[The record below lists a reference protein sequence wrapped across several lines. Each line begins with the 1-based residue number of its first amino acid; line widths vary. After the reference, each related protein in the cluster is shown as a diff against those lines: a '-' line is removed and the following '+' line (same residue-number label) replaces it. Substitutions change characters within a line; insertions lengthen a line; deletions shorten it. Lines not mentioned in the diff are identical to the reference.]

1 MPIST
6 SPLHSSERRTTVH
19 MGRQDSSALRFAPA
33 RIIFVA
39 AAFLLAAAIPFFAQ
53 EERPILRVQEDCTSF
68 GYASDGRIAY
78 SVRQIFHVKK
88 AIYERDDIWIV
99 APSGNKRRLIEG
111 EKFTRGDAPFSYTVR
126 AFRWSPD
133 SKQLAVELLT
143 TKFTNAR
150 GGTSQGIQTLLLDD
164 TGREIT
170 VQGGDSLVAGAGDAQ
185 WLSDNDTLV
194 YLSQATSAAG
204 PFAVTQLHPTS
215 GSSAPLFAGHGF
227 ADVAWEPARQG
238 GVGVEL
244 SGSRSG
250 TIKLVWLDL
259 EHQTVRELAN
269 LDAYLSGLSI
279 SPSGRRV
286 AYFIDPEVIEIRD
299 LDSPQ
304 RVARAHVAVGTYF
317 WAQDDSRI
325 LLKRGPAHNTR
336 DIVWIQL
343 PPLSVPRPG
352 TAIPIPEVI
361 PQPIFHDLEYPAFAI
376 SPDGRDIAVIDFA
389 HANLIVY
396 PLP

>member
-1 MPIST
+1 MI
-6 SPLHSSERRTTVH
+6 
-19 MGRQDSSALRFAPA
+19 FA
-33 RIIFVA
+33 
-39 AAFLLAAAIPFFAQ
+39 AAAIILAIAIPFCAQ

-68 GYASDGRIAY
+68 GYAFDGRIAY

-88 AIYERDDIWIV
+88 ATYERDDIWIV
-99 APSGNKRRLIEG
+99 TPNGNKRRLVEG

-143 TKFTNAR
+143 TKFANAR
-150 GGTSQGIQTLLLDD
+150 GVTSQGTQTLLLDD
-164 TGREIT
+164 TGREIK
-170 VQGGDSLVAGAGDAQ
+170 VQGGDSLVAGASDAQ

-194 YLSQATSAAG
+194 YLSQASSAAG
-204 PFAVTQLHPTS
+204 PYAVTQLHTTS
-215 GSSAPLFAGHGF
+215 GSSASLFAGHGF
-227 ADVAWEPARQG
+227 ADVAWAPARQG
-238 GVGVEL
+238 GVAVEV

-259 EHQTVRELAN
+259 EHQTVRELAD

-317 WAQDDSRI
+317 WSQDDSRI
-325 LLKRGPAHNTR
+325 LLKRGPAHGIR

-343 PPLSVPRPG
+343 SPLSVPRPG

-376 SPDGRDIAVIDFA
+376 SPDGRDIAIIDFGR
-389 HANLIVY
+389 ANLIVY

>member
-1 MPIST
+1 MI
-6 SPLHSSERRTTVH
+6 L
-19 MGRQDSSALRFAPA
+19 A
-33 RIIFVA
+33 A
-39 AAFLLAAAIPFFAQ
+39 AAFVLAIVIPCCAQ
-53 EERPILRVQEDCTSF
+53 EERPILRVQEECTSF
-68 GYASDGRIAY
+68 AYAFDGRIAY

-88 AIYERDDIWIV
+88 ATYERDDIWIV
-99 APSGNKRRLIEG
+99 APNGSKRRLIEG

-126 AFRWSPD
+126 AFRWSPN
-133 SKQLAVELLT
+133 SKQLAVELFT

-150 GGTSQGIQTLLLDD
+150 GDTSQGTHTLLLDD

-170 VQGGDSLVAGAGDAQ
+170 VHGGDSLVAGASDAQ
-185 WLSDNDTLV
+185 WLSDDDTLV
-194 YLSQATSAAG
+194 YLSQASSAAG
-204 PFAVTQLHPTS
+204 PYAVTELHTTS
-215 GSSAPLFAGHGF
+215 GSSVPLFAGHAF
-227 ADVAWEPARQG
+227 IDVAWAPARQG
-238 GVGVEL
+238 GVGVEV
-244 SGSRSG
+244 SGPRSA

-269 LDAYLSGLSI
+269 LDAYVSGLSI

-325 LLKRGPAHNTR
+325 LLKRGPAQGTR
-336 DIVWIQL
+336 DIVWIRL
-343 PPLSVPRPG
+343 PPLTVPRPG

-376 SPDGRDIAVIDFA
+376 SPDGRDLAIIDPG
-389 HANLIVY
+389 HANLNVY

>member
-1 MPIST
+1 VPLST
-6 SPLHSSERRTTVH
+6 TPLNSSERRTTVSI
-19 MGRQDSSALRFAPA
+19 GLQQSSKLRFAQAP
-33 RIIFVA
+33 RICA
-39 AAFLLAAAIPFFAQ
+39 AAAIVLAIAIPFCAQ

-68 GYASDGRIAY
+68 GYAFDGRIAY

-88 AIYERDDIWIV
+88 ATYERDDIWIV
-99 APSGNKRRLIEG
+99 TPNGNKRRLVEG
-111 EKFTRGDAPFSYTVR
+111 EKFTRGDAPLSYSVR

-150 GGTSQGIQTLLLDD
+150 GETSQGTQTLLLDD
-164 TGREIT
+164 TGHEIK
-170 VQGGDSLVAGAGDAQ
+170 VHGGDSLVAGASDAQ
-185 WLSDNDTLV
+185 WLADNDTLV
-194 YLSQATSAAG
+194 YLSQASSAAG
-204 PFAVTQLHPTS
+204 PYAVTELHTTS

-227 ADVAWEPARQG
+227 ADVAWAPARQG
-238 GVGVEL
+238 GVGVEV
-244 SGSRSG
+244 SASRAAA
-250 TIKLVWLDL
+250 IKLVWLDL
-259 EHQTVRELAN
+259 ERQTVRELAN
-269 LDAYLSGLSI
+269 LDAYVSGLSI

-299 LDSPQ
+299 LNSPQ

-325 LLKRGPAHNTR
+325 LLKRGPANDTR

-343 PPLSVPRPG
+343 PPLSAPRPG
-352 TAIPIPEVI
+352 TPIPIPEVI

-376 SPDGRDIAVIDFA
+376 SPDGRDIAIIDFGR
-389 HANLIVY
+389 ANLIVY